1 MDLLGLFGLGR
12 YAGSNSPNGLVRN
25 DDFGPVRLGNFELDC
40 VELRRAKRRAKR
52 GAFLMEQEQI
62 ERAKKS

>member
-40 VELRRAKRRAKR
+40 VELRRAKR